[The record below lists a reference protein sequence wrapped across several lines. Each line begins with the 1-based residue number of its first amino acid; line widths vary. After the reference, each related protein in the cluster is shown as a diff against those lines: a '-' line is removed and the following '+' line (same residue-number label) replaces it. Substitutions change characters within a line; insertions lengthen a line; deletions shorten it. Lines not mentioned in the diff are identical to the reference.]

1 MSNGFFSSII
11 AEVKGL
17 FSETK
22 PAEIVKT
29 EAGSEQLAQLSTD
42 DKELVAVLTAAI
54 TAYGYTDFKIK
65 AVKPV
70 ANKIWR
76 ELARTESGKQSF
88 KR

>member
-29 EAGSEQLAQLSTD
+29 EVDSEELAQMCKD
-42 DKELVAVLTAAI
+42 DEELVAVLTVAI
-54 TAYGYTDFKIK
+54 MAYGYTDFKIK

-70 ANKIWR
+70 VNKIWR
-76 ELARTESGKQSF
+76 ELARTERGKQPF

>member
-17 FSETK
+17 FSEAE

-29 EAGSEQLAQLSTD
+29 EAGSVQLAQLSKD
-42 DKELVAVLTAAI
+42 DEELVAVLTAAI
-54 TAYGYTDFKIK
+54 MAYGYTDFKIK
-65 AVKPV
+65 AEKPV
-70 ANKIWR
+70 VNKIWR
-76 ELARTESGKQSF
+76 ELARTESGKQPF

>member
-42 DKELVAVLTAAI
+42 DEELVAVLIAAI

-70 ANKIWR
+70 VNKIWR
-76 ELARTESGKQSF
+76 ELARTESGKHPF

>member
-1 MSNGFFSSII
+1 MSKGFFSSII

-17 FSETK
+17 FSEAK

-29 EAGSEQLAQLSTD
+29 EVGSDQLAQLSKD
-42 DKELVAVLTAAI
+42 NEELVAVLTAAI
-54 TAYGYTDFKIK
+54 MAYGYTDFKIK

-70 ANKIWR
+70 VNKIWR
-76 ELARTESGKQSF
+76 EQARTESGKQPY